1 MSILPIQFTY
11 SMQSLSKSQRRFS
24 QVENAK
30 IYMESQKTS
39 IAKEI
44 LKKRNKAESHT
55 LVVSNYL
62 KKPW

>member
-1 MSILPIQFTY
+1 
-11 SMQSLSKSQRRFS
+11 MQSLSKSQRRFS

-55 LVVSNYL
+55 LVVSNYI